1 MKANELRKKNKD
13 ELGVMLMDLSRE
25 RFNLRMQKAT
35 GQLAKPDQVKK
46 VRRDVA
52 RIHTILTELAS
63 VKQ

>member
-1 MKANELRKKNKD
+1 MKASELRKKTKD
-13 ELGVMLMDLSRE
+13 ELDAMMIDLSRE

-46 VRRDVA
+46 VRRDLA
-52 RIHTILTELAS
+52 RIQTIFTELAS